1 MVPRPDLG
9 LKYEMLLAANAA
21 VATQMQAVSAA
32 DLLSHDRLMAHAKA
46 RSMDFVRAGIEMEVS
61 TPDISWAIALAS
73 YLKSWDDGGAVAIRR
88 LGVALE
94 VLATTR
100 ESLAPLALIAHA
112 LQPLVQAHVDGL
124 TLPLTTQMAECA
136 DDWWLLSEYLEAPGH
151 LEAASDCALVTAT
164 LLRRCHSDQAAA
176 AGQWAVRLLHEG
188 PRSVA
193 LARTPRAKYPPRP
206 VPPLAPDVTCAV
218 CMGAIEFLFL
228 EDGPSR
234 LAPDLI
240 EAALQAMIS
249 DPDHVIQVP
258 LLGLQVDMG
267 EGLQELPAMHFELRL
282 ARSLILRMQ
291 RDALLRGTAMGHLV
305 IDLVGLLIE
314 QRHDLMH
321 RRDSYQ
327 HDWFDSHGRRPM
339 RDDSAYQ
346 QVVACVQSIHG
357 HMLVI
362 IGELASD
369 IDEWQLYERHA
380 QTGREALRRARSQL
394 G

>member
-21 VATQMQAVSAA
+21 VATQMQAVSDA
-32 DLLSHDRLMAHAKA
+32 DLLDHDRLMAHAKA
-46 RSMDFVRAGIEMEVS
+46 QSVDFIRAGVEMG
-61 TPDISWAIALAS
+61 TTAPDVTWAIALAS
-73 YLKSWDDGGAVAIRR
+73 QLKNWDHGGAASARE
-88 LGVALE
+88 LATALE
-94 VLATTR
+94 LLAATR
-100 ESLAPLALIAHA
+100 ESLAPLALVGHA
-112 LQPLVQAHVDGL
+112 LQPLAQAHLDGL
-124 TLPLTTQMAECA
+124 SLPLTTQMADCA
-136 DDWWLLSEYLEAPGH
+136 DDWWLLSEYLEAHDH

-164 LLRRCHSDQAAA
+164 LLRRCHSDLAAA
-176 AGQWAVRLLHEG
+176 AGQWAIRLLHEG

-218 CMGAIEFLFL
+218 CVAAIELLFL
-228 EDGPSR
+228 DAGPSR

-240 EAALQAMIS
+240 ATALQTMTS
-249 DPDHVIQVP
+249 DPDHVIQLP
-258 LLGLQVDMG
+258 LLGLQLDMG
-267 EGLQELPAMHFELRL
+267 EGLQELPPMHFEVRL

-291 RDALLRGTAMGHLV
+291 RDALLRDIEVGHLV
-305 IDLVGLLIE
+305 VDLLGLLAL
-314 QRHDLMH
+314 QRHDLTH

-339 RDDSAYQ
+339 REDSAYQ

-362 IGELASD
+362 VGELASD

-380 QTGREALRRARSQL
+380 QTGREALRRARSRL